1 MRDLLDAVFAYEQAD
16 MERLEFSDIPLAVL
30 AESYV
35 EALAWTTETSRSADA
50 L

>member
-1 MRDLLDAVFAYEQAD
+1 MSE
-16 MERLEFSDIPLAVL
+16 IPLWVL

-35 EALAWTTETSRSADA
+35 EALAWTTETSRNADA